1 MKVLVVEPGYAPY
14 EKDIVG
20 LHGMQEVVGG
30 TITAIYPFAEPV
42 AVVGNDDSI
51 SLGMPFNRS
60 MENGYGGVFGPFFV
74 CALEEDH
81 FGSLTPRQ
89 METYKKNFTWPNCCS
104 VQRAIRRSHSRSSR
118 GKRCR
123 RLTETKGQ
131 RNGSGEARLR
141 PPPSSI

>member
-14 EKDIVG
+14 EKDIEG

-51 SLGMPFNRS
+51 GLGMPFNRS
-60 MENGYGGVFGPFFV
+60 MEGGYGGVFGPFFV

-81 FGSLTPRQ
+81 FGSLTTEQ
-89 METYKKNFTWPNCCS
+89 METYKKKFHMAELLIG
-104 VQRAIRRSHSRSSR
+104 VKEIHRSHSRSSR
-118 GKRCR
+118 GKGRR

-131 RNGSGEARLR
+131 RNGSGEARQR
-141 PPPSSI
+141 PPSSST

>member
-14 EKDIVG
+14 EKDIEG

-51 SLGMPFNRS
+51 SLGMG
-60 MENGYGGVFGPFFV
+60 GYGGVFGPFFV

-81 FGSLTPRQ
+81 FGSLTTEQ
-89 METYKKNFTWPNCCS
+89 METYKKKFHMAELLIGAKDNTPITLRVEPRQKAQVPDRDKKS
-104 VQRAIRRSHSRSSR
+104 K
-118 GKRCR
+118 KRER
-123 RLTETKGQ
+123 
-131 RNGSGEARLR
+131 
-141 PPPSSI
+141 

>member
-14 EKDIVG
+14 EKDIEG
-20 LHGMQEVVGG
+20 LPGMQEVVGG

-60 MENGYGGVFGPFFV
+60 MEGGYGGVFGPFFV

-81 FGSLTPRQ
+81 FGSLTTEQ
-89 METYKKNFTWPNCCS
+89 METYKKKFHMAELLIGAKGNTPITLK
-104 VQRAIRRSHSRSSR
+104 VEPRQKAQAPDRD
-118 GKRCR
+118 KRPKEWER
-123 RLTETKGQ
+123 
-131 RNGSGEARLR
+131 
-141 PPPSSI
+141 

>member
-14 EKDIVG
+14 EKDIEG

-60 MENGYGGVFGPFFV
+60 MEGGYGGVFGPFFV

-81 FGSLTPRQ
+81 FGSLTTEQ
-89 METYKKNFTWPNCCS
+89 METYKKKFHMAELLIGAKDNTPAEDTNDPAGVEPRQKAQVPDRDKKS
-104 VQRAIRRSHSRSSR
+104 K
-118 GKRCR
+118 KRER
-123 RLTETKGQ
+123 
-131 RNGSGEARLR
+131 
-141 PPPSSI
+141 

>member
-14 EKDIVG
+14 EKDIEG

-60 MENGYGGVFGPFFV
+60 MEGGYGGVVRPVLCLCIGG
-74 CALEEDH
+74 
-81 FGSLTPRQ
+81 GSLWQPDDGADGDLQ
-89 METYKKNFTWPNCCS
+89 EK
-104 VQRAIRRSHSRSSR
+104 ISHGRTAD
-118 GKRCR
+118 RC
-123 RLTETKGQ
+123 KGQ
-131 RNGSGEARLR
+131 HADHTQGRAEAKGAGT
-141 PPPSSI
+141 

>member
-14 EKDIVG
+14 EKDIEG

-60 MENGYGGVFGPFFV
+60 MEGGYQALSLGLPLRQQEAARSGTSRCTGGTPFFLDEQTKRNMV
-74 CALEEDH
+74 R
-81 FGSLTPRQ
+81 FGTRGVYPRQ
-89 METYKKNFTWPNCCS
+89 
-104 VQRAIRRSHSRSSR
+104 QRA
-118 GKRCR
+118 
-123 RLTETKGQ
+123 
-131 RNGSGEARLR
+131 
-141 PPPSSI
+141 

>member
-14 EKDIVG
+14 EKDIEG

-60 MENGYGGVFGPFFV
+60 MEGGYGGVFGPFFV

-81 FGSLTPRQ
+81 FGSLTTEQ
-89 METYKKNFTWPNCCS
+89 METYKKKFHMAELLITLRVEPRQKAQ
-104 VQRAIRRSHSRSSR
+104 VPDRDKKPK
-118 GKRCR
+118 KRER
-123 RLTETKGQ
+123 
-131 RNGSGEARLR
+131 
-141 PPPSSI
+141 